1 MSLNNVANSE
11 RLHITIIGKTNSG
24 KSSLINAIT
33 NQDVAIVS
41 DQKGTTTDS
50 VNKAMELPK
59 IGAVVFTDTAGFD
72 DTTEIGEL
80 RIEKTK
86 KATEKADIAILVIS
100 ANDEELLNSTPLR
113 QEREW
118 INNIKKNK
126 TPIIIVLNK
135 IDIASEIDKVENI
148 IKDTLGVSPI
158 KISSKQK
165 IGIEEIHNAILQNI
179 PEDYGQQ
186 SITRGL
192 VKEDDTVLLV
202 MPQDI
207 QAPKGRL
214 ILPQVQT
221 IRELLDK
228 KCVVISCTTDKLSQA
243 LNSLKNPPK
252 LIITDSQVFKQ
263 VYEMKPEQSL
273 LTSFSVLFA
282 AYKGDIELFIEGAKH
297 FENINESSKI
307 LIAEACTHAPQ
318 TEDIGRVKIPNM
330 LRKRFGKE
338 ISIDIVSGTNF
349 PEDLTLYDLIIHCG
363 ACMFN
368 RKYVLSR
375 VEKVKKQQVPITN
388 YGIAIAYLTG
398 ILDKIKY

>member
-1 MSLNNVANSE
+1 MSLSNVANSE

-33 NQDVAIVS
+33 NQEVAIVS
-41 DQKGTTTDS
+41 DYKGTTTDS

-72 DTTEIGEL
+72 DNTEIGNL
-80 RIEKTK
+80 RVEKTRRAIEKT
-86 KATEKADIAILVIS
+86 DIAIVVIS
-100 ANDEELLNSTPLR
+100 ADDQDLLSDNPLK
-113 QEREW
+113 QEKEW
-118 INNIKKNK
+118 ITNIKKSK
-126 TPIIIVLNK
+126 TPTILVLNK
-135 IDIASEIDKVENI
+135 IDTVSETDTVENL
-148 IKDTLGVSPI
+148 IKKTLGLSPI
-158 KISSKQK
+158 KISSKQR

-228 KCVVISCTTDKLSQA
+228 KCIIISCTTDKLANA
-243 LNSLKNPPK
+243 LYSLKKPPK

-282 AYKGDIELFIEGAKH
+282 AYKGDIELFVQGAKH
-297 FENINESSKI
+297 FEKINESSKI

-330 LRKRFGKE
+330 LRKRFGE
-338 ISIDIVSGTNF
+338 GISIDIVSGTSF
-349 PEDLTLYDLIIHCG
+349 PDDLTVYDLIIHCG

-375 VEKVKKQQVPITN
+375 VEKVKIQKVPITN

>member
-33 NQDVAIVS
+33 NQEVAIVS

-86 KATEKADIAILVIS
+86 KATEKADVAILVIS

-165 IGIEEIHNAILQNI
+165 IGIEEIHNAILQKI

-228 KCVVISCTTDKLSQA
+228 KCVVISCTTDKLPQA

>member
-1 MSLNNVANSE
+1 MSLSNVANSE

-33 NQDVAIVS
+33 NQEVAIVS
-41 DQKGTTTDS
+41 DYKGTTTDS

-72 DTTEIGEL
+72 DNTEIGNL
-80 RIEKTK
+80 RVEKTRRAIEKT
-86 KATEKADIAILVIS
+86 DIAIVVIS
-100 ANDEELLNSTPLR
+100 ADDQDLLSDNPLK
-113 QEREW
+113 QEKEW
-118 INNIKKNK
+118 ITNIKKSK
-126 TPIIIVLNK
+126 TPTILVLNK
-135 IDIASEIDKVENI
+135 IDTVSETDTVENL
-148 IKDTLGVSPI
+148 IKKTLGLSPI
-158 KISSKQK
+158 KISSKQR

-228 KCVVISCTTDKLSQA
+228 KCVIISCTTDKLANA

-282 AYKGDIELFIEGAKH
+282 AYKGDIELFVQGAKH
-297 FENINESSKI
+297 FEKINERSKI

-330 LRKRFGKE
+330 LRKRFGE
-338 ISIDIVSGTNF
+338 GISIDIVSGTSF
-349 PEDLTLYDLIIHCG
+349 PDDLTVYDLIIHCG

-375 VEKVKKQQVPITN
+375 VEKVKIQKVPITN

>member
-86 KATEKADIAILVIS
+86 KATEKADVAILVIS
-100 ANDEELLNSTPLR
+100 ANDEELINSTPLR

-148 IKDTLGVSPI
+148 IKDTLGVNPI

-252 LIITDSQVFKQ
+252 LIITDSQEFKQ

-297 FENINESSKI
+297 FESINESSKI

>member
-1 MSLNNVANSE
+1 MSLSNVANSE

-33 NQDVAIVS
+33 NQEVAIVS
-41 DQKGTTTDS
+41 DYKGTTTDS

-59 IGAVVFTDTAGFD
+59 VGAVVFTDTAGFD
-72 DTTEIGEL
+72 DNTEIGNL
-80 RIEKTK
+80 RVEKTRRAIEKT
-86 KATEKADIAILVIS
+86 DIAIVVIS
-100 ANDEELLNSTPLR
+100 ADDQDLLSDNPLK
-113 QEREW
+113 QEKEW
-118 INNIKKNK
+118 ITNIKKSK
-126 TPIIIVLNK
+126 TPTILVLNK
-135 IDIASEIDKVENI
+135 IDTVSETDTVENL
-148 IKDTLGVSPI
+148 IKKTLGLNPI

-228 KCVVISCTTDKLSQA
+228 KCIIISCTTDKLANA
-243 LNSLKNPPK
+243 LNSLKKPPK

-282 AYKGDIELFIEGAKH
+282 AYKGDIELFVQGAKH
-297 FENINESSKI
+297 FEKINESSKI

-330 LRKRFGKE
+330 LRKRFGE
-338 ISIDIVSGTNF
+338 GISIDIVSGTSF
-349 PEDLTLYDLIIHCG
+349 PDDLTVYDLIIHCG

-375 VEKVKKQQVPITN
+375 VEKVKIQKVPITN

>member
-1 MSLNNVANSE
+1 MSLSNVANSE

-33 NQDVAIVS
+33 NQEVAIVS
-41 DQKGTTTDS
+41 DYKGTTTDS

-72 DTTEIGEL
+72 DNTEIGNL
-80 RIEKTK
+80 RVEKTKRAIEKT
-86 KATEKADIAILVIS
+86 DIAIVVIS
-100 ANDEELLNSTPLR
+100 AEDQDLLSDNPLK
-113 QEREW
+113 QEKEW
-118 INNIKKNK
+118 ITNIKKSK
-126 TPIIIVLNK
+126 TPIILVLNK
-135 IDIASEIDKVENI
+135 IDTTSETTTVENL
-148 IKDTLGVSPI
+148 IKKTLGLNPI
-158 KISSKQK
+158 KISSKQR

-228 KCVVISCTTDKLSQA
+228 KCIIISCTTDKLANA
-243 LNSLKNPPK
+243 LNSLKKPPK

-282 AYKGDIELFIEGAKH
+282 AYKGDIELFVQGAKH
-297 FENINESSKI
+297 FEKINESSKI

-330 LRKRFGKE
+330 LRKRFGE
-338 ISIDIVSGTNF
+338 GISIDIVSGTSF
-349 PEDLTLYDLIIHCG
+349 PDDLTVYDLIIHCG

-375 VEKVKKQQVPITN
+375 VEKVKIQKVPITN

>member
-33 NQDVAIVS
+33 NQEVAIVS

-86 KATEKADIAILVIS
+86 KATEKADVAILVIS

-148 IKDTLGVSPI
+148 IKDTLGVNPI

-282 AYKGDIELFIEGAKH
+282 AYKGDIELFVEGAKH
-297 FENINESSKI
+297 FESINESSKI

>member
-1 MSLNNVANSE
+1 MSLSNVANSE

-33 NQDVAIVS
+33 NQEVAIVS
-41 DQKGTTTDS
+41 DYKGTTTDS

-59 IGAVVFTDTAGFD
+59 IGAAVFTDTAGFD
-72 DTTEIGEL
+72 DNTEIGNL
-80 RIEKTK
+80 RVEKTRRAIEKT
-86 KATEKADIAILVIS
+86 DIAIVVIS
-100 ANDEELLNSTPLR
+100 ADDQDLLSDNPLK
-113 QEREW
+113 QEKEW
-118 INNIKKNK
+118 ITNIKKSK
-126 TPIIIVLNK
+126 TPTILVLNK
-135 IDIASEIDKVENI
+135 IDTVSETDTVENL
-148 IKDTLGVSPI
+148 IKKTLGLNPI
-158 KISSKQK
+158 KISSKQR

-228 KCVVISCTTDKLSQA
+228 KCIIISCTTDKLANA
-243 LNSLKNPPK
+243 LNSLKKPPK

-282 AYKGDIELFIEGAKH
+282 AYKGDIELFVQGAKH
-297 FENINESSKI
+297 FEKINERSKI

-330 LRKRFGKE
+330 LRKRFGE
-338 ISIDIVSGTNF
+338 GISIDIVSGTSF
-349 PEDLTLYDLIIHCG
+349 PDDLTVYDLIIHCG

-375 VEKVKKQQVPITN
+375 VEKVKIQKVPITN

>member
-33 NQDVAIVS
+33 NQEVAIVS

-148 IKDTLGVSPI
+148 IKDTLGVNPI

-165 IGIEEIHNAILQNI
+165 IGIEEIHNAILQKI

-228 KCVVISCTTDKLSQA
+228 KCVVISCTTDKLPQA

>member
-33 NQDVAIVS
+33 NQEVAIVS

-86 KATEKADIAILVIS
+86 KATEKADVAILVIS

-148 IKDTLGVSPI
+148 IKGTLGVNPI

-282 AYKGDIELFIEGAKH
+282 AYKGDIELFVEGAKH

>member
-33 NQDVAIVS
+33 NQEVAIVS

-148 IKDTLGVSPI
+148 IKDTLGVNPI

-165 IGIEEIHNAILQNI
+165 IGIEEIHNAILQKI

-228 KCVVISCTTDKLSQA
+228 KCVVISCTTDKLPQA

-297 FENINESSKI
+297 FENINENSKI

-349 PEDLTLYDLIIHCG
+349 PENLTLYDLIIHCG

>member
-1 MSLNNVANSE
+1 MSLSNVANSE

-33 NQDVAIVS
+33 NQEVAIVS
-41 DQKGTTTDS
+41 DYKGTTTDS

-72 DTTEIGEL
+72 DNTEIGNL
-80 RIEKTK
+80 RVEKTRRAIEKT
-86 KATEKADIAILVIS
+86 DIAIVVIS
-100 ANDEELLNSTPLR
+100 ADDQDLLSDNPLK
-113 QEREW
+113 QEKEW
-118 INNIKKNK
+118 ITNIKKSK
-126 TPIIIVLNK
+126 TPTILVLNK
-135 IDIASEIDKVENI
+135 IDTVSETDTVENL
-148 IKDTLGVSPI
+148 IKKTLGLSPI
-158 KISSKQK
+158 KISSKQR

-228 KCVVISCTTDKLSQA
+228 KCIIISCTTDKLANA
-243 LNSLKNPPK
+243 LNSLKKPPK

-282 AYKGDIELFIEGAKH
+282 AYKGDIELFVQGAKH
-297 FENINESSKI
+297 FEKINERSKI

-330 LRKRFGKE
+330 LRKRFGE
-338 ISIDIVSGTNF
+338 GISIDIVSGTSF
-349 PEDLTLYDLIIHCG
+349 PDDLTVYDLIIHCG

-375 VEKVKKQQVPITN
+375 VEKVKIQKVPITN